1 MLMLINILILFFV
14 VLIIYQAIYVN
25 PILEGIKSNSEN
37 NKKKIKEG
45 LEGQALEDHDDLIR
59 LKSQV
64 KDKLLPLV
72 ENSKGKPTNILTRI
86 AKLESDVELIGKRL
100 ENNTAAELK
109 DAPEPKI

>member
-25 PILEGIKSNSEN
+25 PLLEGMKFNSKN
-37 NKKKIKEG
+37 NKKTKEG
-45 LEGQALEDHDDLIR
+45 LEGQALEDHDQLIL

-64 KDKLLPLV
+64 KNKLLPLV
-72 ENSKGKPTNILTRI
+72 ENSQGKPTNILTRI